1 MADETHDDPKAVEQA
16 QFFMDLIKSGEAWP
30 EDEWD
35 RARVAYEGDTKE
47 EKAQRVNLWRST
59 IDTSLAFQLQIG
71 PTIRISPA
79 GGFEDDERAVGRAA
93 CDQALVRY
101 LWREMGFMENRL
113 RVIKGARI
121 IGLGFGRTCMDM
133 RRMLPTVKHLDPEQV
148 RVDPTC
154 KGKMADA
161 SWVAFYE
168 YVSPDMLAKDHP
180 ALDATRL
187 SKASSPAAGI
197 LGDPDAKAE
206 QAEELTRSRT
216 AVGKHLRRVRL
227 WRLFLRNAAA
237 LYDKEPADEEDKE
250 AGPHL
255 DRFRDKEG
263 MTEPR
268 RYVEL
273 VEGYDGALVVDE
285 IGWPEALA
293 LDFDAWPIKRLA
305 FNEAH
310 DRVSGF
316 TDRRHLQRIEGY
328 LERALGNANRAMS
341 LKHSGALGKGA
352 GNTMSES
359 QIKAMLETEGVKVIP
374 DAIGPDGKPVLVA
387 LFQDAGLVQEDVS
400 WMELL
405 LTQHDFLSGVPKVK
419 QGAEPDYDTAT
430 EATIASEAGSARS
443 EDQLRL
449 IEDWDAEIVAQIQA
463 MAHVTLRQLSSV
475 EVVVPEEYV
484 FGEEQD
490 APELVPAHP
499 EVMDGLQWV
508 QVQQILTEQ
517 PDAQLVSLGVEAMV
531 GPELAQWWVD
541 GEPLEVVRCSTTVTV
556 ERGSTQRRTRE
567 RKVMLALQMYEKVL
581 APIYQQ
587 TGRTDLLVKFATL
600 LFELQDLGTDFGSA
614 LPKPEEVLAQ
624 LQQAQEQQAQAAE
637 QEGMRADEQAA
648 GDEQDRGFQQQLEVE
663 KLQVQAQGKG
673 GG

>member
-1 MADETHDDPKAVEQA
+1 
-16 QFFMDLIKSGEAWP
+16 
-30 EDEWD
+30 
-35 RARVAYEGDTKE
+35 
-47 EKAQRVNLWRST
+47 
-59 IDTSLAFQLQIG
+59 
-71 PTIRISPA
+71 
-79 GGFEDDERAVGRAA
+79 
-93 CDQALVRY
+93 
-101 LWREMGFMENRL
+101 
-113 RVIKGARI
+113 
-121 IGLGFGRTCMDM
+121 
-133 RRMLPTVKHLDPEQV
+133 
-148 RVDPTC
+148 
-154 KGKMADA
+154 MADA

-180 ALDATRL
+180 GLDSARL
-187 SKASSPAAGI
+187 IKASTPAAGI
-197 LGDPDAKAE
+197 PDDPDAKAE
-206 QAEELTRSRT
+206 QAAELTRSRT
-216 AVGKHLRRVRL
+216 TVGKQLRRVKL

-237 LYDKEPADEEDKE
+237 LYDAEPADEEDKE

-255 DRFRDKEG
+255 ERFRDKEG

-273 VEGYDGALVVDE
+273 VEGYDGPLVADE

-328 LERALGNANRAMS
+328 LERGMGNANRAMS
-341 LKHSGALGKGA
+341 LKHSGAIGQVGGDKR
-352 GNTMSES
+352 SES
-359 QIKAMLETEGVKVIP
+359 QIKGLLEEEGLKLVA
-374 DAIGPDGKPVLVA
+374 DAIGPDGKELLKL
-387 LFQDAGLVQEDVS
+387 LFQDEGLSQEDVA

-449 IEDWDAEIVAQIQA
+449 IEDWDAEVVAQIQG

-475 EVVVPEEYV
+475 EVVVPESL
-484 FGEEQD
+484 EQAEGYD
-490 APELVPAHP
+490 EATGMLVSMPQVTPAHP
-499 EVMDGLQWV
+499 EVMDGLPWA

-517 PDAQLVSLGVEAMV
+517 PEAQLVSLGVEAMV

-541 GEPLEVVRCSTTVTV
+541 GEPLDVVRCSTTVTV

-581 APIYQQ
+581 APIYEQ
-587 TGRTDLLVKFATL
+587 TGRVDLLVKFATL

-624 LQQAQEQQAQAAE
+624 MQQAQEQQAQAAE

-648 GDEQDRGFQQQLEVE
+648 GDEQDRNFQQNLEVE